1 MNQEE
6 RLEYLLKE
14 LCSESIQ
21 YKNLKVNSQDKRYI
35 LRALM
40 NIRLPKPIS
49 NEFLE
54 IQDEFLKKEAIDKGI
69 IKLSDIN
76 TLSGEYTSENAFAD
90 KISIWQGDITRLQVD
105 AIVNAANSQML
116 GCFVPCHKCID
127 NAIHSAAGIQLRN
140 ECHNYMENKRKSN
153 AYYEEPVGKAM
164 LTSAYNLPCKYI
176 IHTVGPIVTIKLTD
190 SLKRDLHS
198 AYESVLNKVIE
209 NKIRSIAFCCIS
221 TGEFNFPNYEAANI
235 AIDTVNEFLKDK
247 KSLETI
253 YKAGA
258 DKANYMANKTLRKV
272 QKKIGL
278 IPR

>member
-127 NAIHSAAGIQLRN
+127 NAIHSAAGIQLCN

-235 AIDTVNEFLKDK
+235 AIDTVNEFLKD
-247 KSLETI
+247 
-253 YKAGA
+253 
-258 DKANYMANKTLRKV
+258 NY
-272 QKKIGL
+272 KKIDRIIFNVFKDYDYKIYRDLL
-278 IPR
+278 IK